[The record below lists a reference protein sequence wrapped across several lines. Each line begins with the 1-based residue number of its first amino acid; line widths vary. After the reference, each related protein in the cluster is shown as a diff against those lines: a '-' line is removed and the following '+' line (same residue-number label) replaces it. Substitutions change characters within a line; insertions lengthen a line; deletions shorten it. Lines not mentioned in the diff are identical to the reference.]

1 MIFQPHIPRAPLDR
15 FIEYMLY
22 HEAQDSVHNFERFL
36 PDGNVEIIIDLHD
49 HAQFIYDNDSL
60 KEIQAC
66 HHVWA
71 SGFRTEPIT
80 IPSGKASAML
90 IIGFRRGMAYP
101 FFPVPMNEIVD
112 CVVDADLLWGCS
124 FADLRE
130 QILENQNSIMKFE
143 LVENF
148 LIENFISRLTINPC
162 VEFAVNTI
170 SREPDQVI
178 LKDLSQKVGYSQKH
192 FISMFRN
199 QVGVSPKEFL
209 KIIRFQKAVNEIE
222 TTPDFD
228 WSGIAADCGFYD
240 QAHFI
245 NDFRHF
251 SGFTPTEYARRR
263 GTFLNYIP
271 IG

>member
-1 MIFQPHIPRAPLDR
+1 
-15 FIEYMLY
+15 
-22 HEAQDSVHNFERFL
+22 
-36 PDGNVEIIIDLHD
+36 
-49 HAQFIYDNDSL
+49 
-60 KEIQAC
+60 
-66 HHVWA
+66 
-71 SGFRTEPIT
+71 
-80 IPSGKASAML
+80 
-90 IIGFRRGMAYP
+90 
-101 FFPVPMNEIVD
+101 
-112 CVVDADLLWGCS
+112 
-124 FADLRE
+124 
-130 QILENQNSIMKFE
+130 
-143 LVENF
+143 
-148 LIENFISRLTINPC
+148 
-162 VEFAVNTI
+162 
-170 SREPDQVI
+170 
-178 LKDLSQKVGYSQKH
+178 
-192 FISMFRN
+192 MFRN